1 MGGGLERSWDFYT
14 APGGGDP
21 VRKDIRKAGL
31 TRWEAGRVQEMMDR
45 VARGSARPRLDFKPL
60 RDGVSE
66 ILVDG
71 HNRTFRLMYAEVD
84 GGLVLLALHFISK
97 KKQNDR
103 QAVELA
109 VQRLRAWRR

>member
-1 MGGGLERSWDFYT
+1 MERSWDFYT

-31 TRWEAGRVQEMMDR
+31 TAWEAGRVQEMMDR
-45 VARGSARPRLDFKPL
+45 VARGSARLRLDFKPL

-84 GGLVLLALHFISK
+84 DGLVLLALHFISK